1 MHCCF
6 ASNYQNRAERPCSWT
21 AMDVMILSCKD
32 YNQKVTVSASLFF
45 NKDKFLTWL
54 QRGVKIDEKGMQL
67 YWG

>member
-6 ASNYQNRAERPCSWT
+6 ASNDQNRADRPCSWT
-21 AMDVMILSCKD
+21 TMDVMILSCKD
-32 YNQKVTVSASLFF
+32 YNQKFTVSASLFL

>member
-1 MHCCF
+1 
-6 ASNYQNRAERPCSWT
+6 
-21 AMDVMILSCKD
+21 MDVMILSCKD
-32 YNQKVTVSASLFF
+32 YNQKFTVSASLFL